1 MAEFPVAVE
10 LETPLVLSGEAR
22 FVSFAFRVSSGW
34 MGLRGMGEISWGG
47 VGTACY
53 ILFSIAVHVVSGGVA
68 VVSNSWGL
76 RGVDPEKPW
85 VAGRHLM

>member
-10 LETPLVLSGEAR
+10 LEAPLVLSGVAGSVR
-22 FVSFAFRVSSGW
+22 FAFRVSSGW

-53 ILFSIAVHVVSGGVA
+53 IPFSTAVHVVSGGVA

-76 RGVDPEKPW
+76 RG
-85 VAGRHLM
+85 GRSGKAVGRGEF